1 MTDEKTACAA
11 REPEMAGTMSA
22 MTSGP
27 GFRLARSAIFAALCV
42 VTTALGHALMS
53 GDNLPGWAVG
63 YSFAAVTSGAWWL
76 TGRER
81 GALAVTAATVTTQLL
96 LHSVFTVSQLIAGT
110 DFSGASGASGASGTS
125 GTGTLGLT
133 RMSAMHADPGT
144 HAWSPGMVLAH
155 LLAALACAVWIWRG
169 EAAVF
174 RLGRALASFVAEP
187 LRLAGLLLAFVTPA
201 ANGPVR
207 VAGAFGPLLPQPRG
221 SALRHVVTR
230 RGPPAELSTC

>member
-1 MTDEKTACAA
+1 
-11 REPEMAGTMSA
+11 

-53 GDNLPGWAVG
+53 GDDLPGWAVG
-63 YSFAAVTSGAWWL
+63 YAFAAVTSGAWWL

-96 LHSVFTVSQLIAGT
+96 LHSVFTMSQLIAGT
-110 DFSGASGASGASGTS
+110 DFSGTSGTS
-125 GTGTLGLT
+125 GAGAAGLT

-155 LLAALACAVWIWRG
+155 LLAALACAVWMWRG

-187 LRLAGLLLAFVTPA
+187 LRLAGLLLAFVAPA
-201 ANGPVR
+201 AHGPVR
-207 VAGAFGPLLPQPRG
+207 VAGAFGPLLRQPRG

>member
-1 MTDEKTACAA
+1 
-11 REPEMAGTMSA
+11 MAGTMSA
-22 MTSGP
+22 MTTGP

-81 GALAVTAATVTTQLL
+81 GVLAVTAATVTTQFL
-96 LHSVFTVSQLIAGT
+96 LHSVFTVSQLVTGT
-110 DFSGASGASGASGTS
+110 DFPSTS
-125 GTGTLGLT
+125 GTAGLT
-133 RMSAMHADPGT
+133 RMSAMHADSGT
-144 HAWSPGMVLAH
+144 NAWSLGMVLAH
-155 LLAALACAVWIWRG
+155 LLAALACAVWMWRG
-169 EAAVF
+169 EAAAF

-187 LRLAGLLLAFVTPA
+187 LRLAGLLLAFVRPA
-201 ANGPVR
+201 AHGPVR
-207 VAGAFGPLLPQPRG
+207 VAGAFGPLLRQPRR